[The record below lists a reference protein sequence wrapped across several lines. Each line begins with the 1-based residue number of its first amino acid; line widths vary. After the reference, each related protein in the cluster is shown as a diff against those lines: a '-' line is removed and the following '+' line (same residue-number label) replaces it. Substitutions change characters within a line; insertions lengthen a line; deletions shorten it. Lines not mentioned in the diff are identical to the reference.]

1 MPLLG
6 PGAQCPNPPLIDS
19 RGSRPGAF
27 RETLDN
33 TPLVPFRIL
42 LFGLGQLLCGFRC
55 VQVGHKKRGNSL
67 SAAAGIIF
75 RSTGGLSKLRR
86 PAEAESLVLV
96 TAVDAVLIDRAAL
109 DFPC

>member
-1 MPLLG
+1 M
-6 PGAQCPNPPLIDS
+6 CPSWTQN
-19 RGSRPGAF
+19 
-27 RETLDN
+27 
-33 TPLVPFRIL
+33 
-42 LFGLGQLLCGFRC
+42 LGQRLCGFRCVQVEHKIWGSCFVDSEC

-96 TAVDAVLIDRAAL
+96 TAIDAVLIDRAAV